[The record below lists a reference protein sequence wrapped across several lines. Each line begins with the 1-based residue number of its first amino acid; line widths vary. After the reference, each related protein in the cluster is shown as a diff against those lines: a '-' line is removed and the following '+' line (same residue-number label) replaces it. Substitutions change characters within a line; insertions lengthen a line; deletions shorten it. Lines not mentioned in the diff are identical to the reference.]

1 MSKTHPHI
9 VSPSSEQLATLVE
22 ERPEALTVIYLGL
35 HQLVTE
41 TLPDVMN
48 SVDTVDASIGYGA
61 HQYGYNGW
69 GMAAVTP
76 YKKWVSLT
84 LLHGADLEDP
94 SELLTGTATMRH
106 VKLASEEEFEANR
119 AAIIALVRSAAELH
133 EGPVTNNG
141 E

>member
-9 VSPSSEQLATLVE
+9 VSPGPEQLATLVE

-41 TLPDVMN
+41 ALPDVVN

-94 SELLTGTATMRH
+94 SALLTGTATMRH

-133 EGPVTNNG
+133 EAPVTNNG

>member
-9 VSPSSEQLATLVE
+9 VSPGPEQLATLVE
-22 ERPEALTVIYLGL
+22 ERPEA
-35 HQLVTE
+35 
-41 TLPDVMN
+41 LPDVMN

-94 SELLTGTATMRH
+94 SALLTGTATMRH

-133 EGPVTNNG
+133 EAPVTNNG